1 MKRRWALL
9 RLRAP
14 AGLGLLAMVASC
26 LPQAEAPSRQPA
38 RPIAT
43 VTMMNRL
50 ALDVPA
56 DVAARLP
63 ALVDGG
69 GPVAAIA
76 AAQPLLAL
84 SVTRTPDD
92 AARAIDCLTAAVYY
106 EARSQSDDGQRAVAQ
121 VVLNRVRD
129 RAFPDSVCGVVYQG
143 SMRRTGCQFSFTCD
157 GSMAFRR
164 DPASW
169 THARDIAVA
178 ALSGQVFAPIGSATF
193 YHADYVL
200 PWWASSMDRVATI
213 GAHIFYRWRGGLEG
227 ALANSQSYSGVEPS
241 LTGRTSPWP
250 TGDEGVAVAGGGFGT
265 QEVVAGVVIHRGGS
279 TPASPPAGTPAPQTV
294 ALSAPVPVAPLP
306 MGKRIRV
313 SAMLRSGDGVR
324 VHRGEGVPN
333 FDAEPTGDP
342 AAD

>member
-1 MKRRWALL
+1 MSRRWLLL
-9 RLRAP
+9 RTRIP
-14 AGLGLLAMVASC
+14 AGFGLLAMVASC
-26 LPQAEAPSRQPA
+26 LPQAGAPLPPTQ

-43 VTMMNRL
+43 VTMINRL
-50 ALDVPA
+50 ALDLPA
-56 DVAARLP
+56 DIAAKLP
-63 ALVDGG
+63 ALVDAAASG
-69 GPVAAIA
+69 AAIS

-84 SVTRTPDD
+84 STTRSPDD

-143 SMRRTGCQFSFTCD
+143 STRRTGCQFSFTCD

-169 THARDIAVA
+169 AHARDVAVS
-178 ALSGQVFAPIGSATF
+178 ALSGQVYAPVGSATF
-193 YHADYVL
+193 YHANYVL
-200 PWWASSMDRVATI
+200 PWWASSMDRVATV

-227 ALANSQSYSGVEPS
+227 ALANSQNYSGLEPS

-250 TGDEGVAVAGGGFGT
+250 GSDGGTAIAAGYAGYSA
-265 QEVVAGVVIHRGGS
+265 QEVDSGVLVHRGGA
-279 TPASPPAGTPAPQTV
+279 TAPAPETA

-306 MGKRIRV
+306 MSKRIRV
-313 SAMLRSGDGVR
+313 SAMLRSGAGVR
-324 VHRGEGVPN
+324 VQRGEELAM
-333 FDAEPTGDP
+333 DADAP
-342 AAD
+342 AADAPATD

>member
-1 MKRRWALL
+1 
-9 RLRAP
+9 
-14 AGLGLLAMVASC
+14 MVASC
-26 LPQAEAPSRQPA
+26 LPQAGAPLQPTR

-43 VTMMNRL
+43 VTMINRL
-50 ALDVPA
+50 ALDLPA

-63 ALVDGG
+63 ALVDTA
-69 GPVAAIA
+69 VSSAAIT

-84 SVTRTPDD
+84 STTRSPDD

-143 SMRRTGCQFSFTCD
+143 STRRTGCQFSFTCD

-169 THARDIAVA
+169 AHARDVAVS
-178 ALSGQVFAPIGSATF
+178 ALSGQVYAPVGSATF
-193 YHADYVL
+193 YHANYVL
-200 PWWASSMDRVATI
+200 PWWASSMDRIATV

-227 ALANSQSYSGVEPS
+227 ALANSQNYSGLEPS

-250 TGDEGVAVAGGGFGT
+250 GSDTGVAVAGAGGYDTG
-265 QEVVAGVVIHRGGS
+265 EVVAGVVVHRGGA
-279 TPASPPAGTPAPQTV
+279 TRLVPVAA

-306 MGKRIRV
+306 MGKHIRV
-313 SAMLRSGDGVR
+313 GAGPRPESGVR
-324 VHRGEGVPN
+324 VHRGEGLADVADVPAD
-333 FDAEPTGDP
+333 FP

>member
-1 MKRRWALL
+1 MSRRWLLL
-9 RLRAP
+9 RTRIP
-14 AGLGLLAMVASC
+14 AGFGLLAMVASC
-26 LPQAEAPSRQPA
+26 LPQAGTPLPPTQ

-43 VTMMNRL
+43 VTMINRL
-50 ALDVPA
+50 ALDLPA
-56 DVAARLP
+56 DIAAKLP
-63 ALVDGG
+63 ALVGAAVPGG
-69 GPVAAIA
+69 AIS

-84 SVTRTPDD
+84 STTRSPDD

-143 SMRRTGCQFSFTCD
+143 STRRTGCQFSFTCD

-169 THARDIAVA
+169 AHARDLAVS
-178 ALSGQVFAPIGSATF
+178 ALSGQVYAPVGSATF
-193 YHADYVL
+193 YHANYVL
-200 PWWASSMDRVATI
+200 PWWASSMDKVATV

-227 ALANSQSYSGVEPS
+227 ALANSQNYSGLEPS

-250 TGDEGVAVAGGGFGT
+250 GSDGGSALAAGSAGYNA
-265 QEVVAGVVIHRGGS
+265 QEVDSGVLVHRGGA
-279 TPASPPAGTPAPQTV
+279 TAPAPETA

-306 MGKRIRV
+306 MSKRIRV
-313 SAMLRSGDGVR
+313 SAMLRSGTGVR
-324 VHRGEGVPN
+324 VHRGEELAIVA
-333 FDAEPTGDP
+333 DAP
-342 AAD
+342 AADAPE